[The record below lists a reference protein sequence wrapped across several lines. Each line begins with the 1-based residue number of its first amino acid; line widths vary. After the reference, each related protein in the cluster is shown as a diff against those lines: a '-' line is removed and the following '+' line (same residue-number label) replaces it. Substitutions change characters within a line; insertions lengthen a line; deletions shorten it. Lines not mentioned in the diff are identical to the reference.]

1 MIELAIVLFPCV
13 LWVDEIDKALGGQHR
28 GDNATTCRILSTFI
42 TWLSEKEL
50 SVFIVATAKH
60 IL

>member
-1 MIELAIVLFPCV
+1 MIELAEAISPCI
-13 LWVDEIDKALGGQHR
+13 LWVYEIDKALGGQHS
-28 GDNATTCRILSTFI
+28 GDNATTCRVLFTFI